1 MHFVL
6 YTDKQTVSQCMTA
19 LMERMEL
26 KETKTRPE
34 LKGWVEK
41 KEGRF
46 EIAMTTPMLTNVLKR
61 TTRLQGNAYRKS
73 GITVIEGYVPD
84 GASPRDR
91 RFVALGLII
100 VGVVLL
106 VLSQALL
113 ALVSFASAVFL
124 YNLLRGDYENS
135 DRLLVEI
142 ERAFKASPNPPRH
155 LRDKFE

>member
-6 YTDKQTVSQCMTA
+6 YTDKQSVSQCMNA
-19 LMERMEL
+19 LIERMEQ
-26 KETKTRPE
+26 KPTKTRPE

-46 EIAMTTPMLTNVLKR
+46 EVALTSPMIANVMKR
-61 TTRLQGNAYRKS
+61 TTRLQGNAFRKS

-91 RFVALGLII
+91 RLITLGLVMVGIVLFLLGQTFLGLVAFTVAL
-100 VGVVLL
+100 
-106 VLSQALL
+106 
-113 ALVSFASAVFL
+113 FL
-124 YNLLRGDYENS
+124 YNLLKGDYENG

-142 ERAFKASPNPPRH
+142 ERLFKASPNPPRH
-155 LRDKFE
+155 LRDKF